1 MKNKYILYTTLAFM
15 FSTPAHATDY
25 TYGHGYVG
33 VGLGN
38 TSNNTRSSYLTSP
51 DVCNVV
57 GSNCRVDKRDDAWQ
71 VYGGYKVSPFISLE
85 GAYIDLGK
93 TANITDGTIRGTQ
106 DTKGVSIAAVGKVPL
121 GYASLYGK
129 AGLYH
134 WDSDVSI
141 GGQHTDAS
149 GTDPVIGAGLEYK
162 MAPHWTARLGWD
174 RYYNVGEKH
183 SLLSNAGPSTLKTDV
198 DVYTIGIHYNF

>member
-1 MKNKYILYTTLAFM
+1 MKNKYILYTTLAFI
-15 FSTPAHATDY
+15 FSAPVQADEY

-33 VGLGN
+33 VGLGSTDGN
-38 TSNNTRSSYLTSP
+38 ARSSYLTSP

-57 GSNCRVDKRDDAWQ
+57 GSNCRVDTRDNAWQ

-93 TANITDGTIRGTQ
+93 TADITDGTIRGIQ
-106 DTKGVSIAAVGKVPL
+106 NTKGVSIAAVGKVPL

-134 WDSDVSI
+134 WNSDVNI

-183 SLLSNAGPSTLKTDV
+183 SLLSNAGPSTLKTDT

>member
-1 MKNKYILYTTLAFM
+1 MKNKYILYTTLAFI
-15 FSTPAHATDY
+15 FSAPAQADEY

-33 VGLGN
+33 VGLGSTDGN
-38 TSNNTRSSYLTSP
+38 ARSSYLTSP

-57 GSNCRVDKRDDAWQ
+57 GSNCRVDTRDNAWQ

-93 TANITDGTIRGTQ
+93 TADITDGTIRGIQ
-106 DTKGVSIAAVGKVPL
+106 DTKGVSVAAVGKVPL

-134 WDSDVSI
+134 WNSDVNI